1 MYTST
6 FPWLKGLLRDVS
18 FECFTHHYS
27 HLLESCA
34 LGLKE
39 TMLKIQCLPLRNLG
53 SIEEANNQ
61 GPVHTVLVEK
71 GAGHT
76 DRRFSWALAWRTGQG
91 RVPERTCGGMGAV
104 LIMT

>member
-1 MYTST
+1 MFYTI
-6 FPWLKGLLRDVS
+6 
-18 FECFTHHYS
+18 HYS

-53 SIEEANNQ
+53 SIEGANNQ
-61 GPVHTVLVEK
+61 GPVHTALVEK

-76 DRRFSWALAWRTGQG
+76 DRHRLLDSGLEDRPEKGSREDLWRNGSGLGQMKKPSRGKG
-91 RVPERTCGGMGAV
+91 R
-104 LIMT
+104 